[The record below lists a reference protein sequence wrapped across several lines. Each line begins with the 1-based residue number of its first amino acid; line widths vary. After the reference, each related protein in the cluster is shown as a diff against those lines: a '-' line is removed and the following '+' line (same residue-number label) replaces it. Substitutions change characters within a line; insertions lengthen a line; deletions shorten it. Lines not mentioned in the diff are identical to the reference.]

1 MTRARNSGTDAP
13 AARRWVAALAAGAA
27 AVALSV
33 ATSAVSSPVA
43 ADTAPAA
50 GVPRTVSADGLPTWQ
65 INGVVWSQAI
75 VGNTVYVAGNFTKAR
90 PAGVAPGGA
99 GEVSAPYAFAYDIT
113 TGNRVASFNP
123 VLDAQANVVTAS
135 PDGKTVYLGGD
146 FSTVNGVARAH
157 IAAFSTA
164 TNALVGSF
172 APTVAARV
180 AAIAVSSTT
189 VYAGGD
195 FTSVNATSRSYLAAF
210 NPSNGALLPWAPKAD
225 LSVLTM
231 VMAPGGSR
239 VIAGGRFTTLNGNAA
254 YGMGSL
260 DATTAASLPWAA
272 QDKLRDAGA
281 NGGITSLRSD
291 GTNILGGGY
300 AFGSGSAWEGVF
312 AANPTT
318 GAIVYANDCHGDTY
332 DVFPMGQVVYQASHV
347 HTCEWIGS
355 YKNTQPFANRF
366 GTAYTNYA
374 TTTNTGPD
382 DYGWNFA
389 GLPAGAVLDWF
400 PTITPGTFTGQN
412 QAAWS
417 LTGNSTYVAYGGE
430 FTHVNGVAQQGLV
443 RFALPTAAPNKVAPT
458 FSSLLVP
465 GVQSLA
471 SGSVRV
477 TWPAGVDR
485 DNATLTYRLFRDGG
499 TTPIYTT
506 TVDSTFWNVP
516 GLSYIDSG
524 LAPGSTHTYYVRVTD
539 PFNNAQNGPSSAPVT
554 VASGGPNA
562 YVTAVLGDGA
572 THYWRLDEAT
582 GTQLVDW
589 AGTTPLYAGTTVTRG
604 AAGAINGD
612 ADTAVSVDGTATGMA
627 AQMYGQLLDAPSV
640 FSVEAWI
647 RTTST
652 SGGEIVGFGNL
663 TAGNSGINDRR
674 LYMTNNGKVVFG
686 MSDPN
691 RKKVTISSPASYN
704 NGAYHH
710 IVGTFSSAGMALYV
724 DGARVASTTSIT
736 QGRAY
741 QGYWRL
747 GQDSM
752 SGWSPQPA
760 SSAFVGTIDDV
771 AVYGGALTTTQVAR
785 HYTAATTAPTNQ
797 APTARISAPACN
809 AGACSFDGTTSSDPD
824 GTIASYAWTFGDGST
839 ATGATPAHTY
849 AASGTYT
856 VTLVVTDNLGVAS
869 APAALSLPVTV
880 PVANQAPTARISAP
894 SCTAGA
900 CSFDGSTSSDPD
912 GTIASYAWTF
922 GDGSTGTGSKPS
934 HTYAASGTYTVTL
947 VVTDNQSA
955 TSPAAT
961 ASVTVTVP
969 APNQAPTARIS
980 APSCS
985 AGACS
990 FDGSTSSDPD
1000 GTIASYAW
1008 TFGDGGTA
1016 TGGKPSH
1023 TYATS
1028 GTFTVSLV
1036 VTDNQGATSAAATT
1050 PVTVTVATT
1059 NQAPVARMAA
1069 PTCVSLVCGFD
1080 GSTSSDPDGSITSY
1094 AWTFGDGGTATGAK
1108 PSHTYAAGGTF
1119 TVTLVVTDNQ
1129 GATGTTST
1137 TVSPVTAFALDTFSR
1152 TVSGGWGT
1160 AETGGAWTTSPT
1172 SVFAVTGT
1180 AGTLTLAAPS
1190 AGPSAYL
1197 AAVSRSSSDTYVT
1210 VTTDK
1215 AATGGGIY
1223 ANVIGRRIVG
1233 QGDYRVKVRLQSTGA
1248 VGVTLTY
1255 VNGAGAETTLKA
1267 ETTVAGLTY
1276 TAGTRLRIRLQVT
1289 GTSPTTVQ
1297 AKVWL
1302 ATGVEPAGW
1311 TATVTDATAAMQAAG
1326 GLGVAAYLS
1335 GSATNAPVVE
1345 TWDDLRS
1352 GPVG

>member
-1 MTRARNSGTDAP
+1 MTRDRSADPDAP
-13 AARRWVAALAAGAA
+13 APRRWIAALAAGAA
-27 AVALSV
+27 AVALTV
-33 ATSAVSSPVA
+33 ATGAMTSPAA
-43 ADTAPAA
+43 ADTSPAA
-50 GVPRTVSADGLPTWQ
+50 GIPKTVSADGLPTWQ

-90 PAGVAPGGA
+90 PAGVAAGGA
-99 GEVSAPYAFAYDIT
+99 GEVSATYAFAYDIT

-123 VLDAQANVVTAS
+123 VLDAQANVVAAS
-135 PDGKTVYLGGD
+135 PDGKTVYFGGD
-146 FSTVNGVARAH
+146 FSTVNGQARAH

-164 TNALVGSF
+164 ANTLVGTF
-172 APTVAARV
+172 APSVAARV
-180 AAIAVSSTT
+180 AALAVSSTT

-195 FTSVNATSRSYLAAF
+195 FTSVNATPRSYLAAF
-210 NPSNGALLPWAPKAD
+210 NPTNGALLPWAPVAD

-231 VMAPGGSR
+231 VMAPDSSR
-239 VIAGGRFTTLNGNAA
+239 VIAGGHFTTLNGNAA

-260 DATTAASLPWAA
+260 DASTGASLPWAA

-355 YKNTQPFANRF
+355 YKNTQPFTNRF
-366 GTAYTNYA
+366 ATAYTNYA

-389 GLPAGAVLDWF
+389 GLPAGGVLDWF

-430 FTHVNGVAQQGLV
+430 FTNVNGVAQQGLV
-443 RFALPTAAPNKVAPT
+443 RFALPTTAPNKVAPT
-458 FSSLLVP
+458 FSSLMVP
-465 GVQSLA
+465 GVQSLS

-485 DNATLTYRLFRDGG
+485 DNTTLTYRLFRDSG

-516 GLSYIDSG
+516 GLTYIDSG
-524 LAPGSTHTYYVRVTD
+524 LPPGSTHTYYVRVTD
-539 PFNNAQNGPSSAPVT
+539 PFNNSQNGPVSAPVT

-572 THYWRLDEAT
+572 THYWRLDEIT

-589 AGTTPLYAGTTVTRG
+589 AGTTPLYGGTTVTRG
-604 AAGAINGD
+604 AAGAITGD
-612 ADTAVSVDGTATGMA
+612 PDTAVSVDGTATGMA
-627 AQMYGQLLDAPSV
+627 AQMYGQLLDAPAA

-652 SGGEIVGFGNL
+652 SGGEIVGFGTL
-663 TAGNSGINDRR
+663 TAGNSGITDRR

-686 MSDPN
+686 MSDPT
-691 RKKVTISSPASYN
+691 RKKFTISSPGSYN

-710 IVGTFSSAGMALYV
+710 VVGTFSSAGMALYV
-724 DGARVASTTSIT
+724 DGARVANTASIT
-736 QGRAY
+736 QGRVY

-771 AVYGGALTTTQVAR
+771 AVYGGALTATQVAR
-785 HYTAATTAPTNQ
+785 HFTAATTTPTNQ
-797 APTARISAPACN
+797 APTARIATPACTN
-809 AGACSFDGTTSSDPD
+809 GACTFDGSTSSDPD
-824 GTIASYAWTFGDGST
+824 GTVASYAWTFGDGST
-839 ATGATPAHTY
+839 GTGATPAHTY

-856 VTLVVTDNLGVAS
+856 VTLTVTDNLGVAS
-869 APAALSLPVTV
+869 APAAISLPVTV

-900 CSFDGSTSSDPD
+900 CT
-912 GTIASYAWTF
+912 
-922 GDGSTGTGSKPS
+922 
-934 HTYAASGTYTVTL
+934 
-947 VVTDNQSA
+947 
-955 TSPAAT
+955 
-961 ASVTVTVP
+961 
-969 APNQAPTARIS
+969 
-980 APSCS
+980 
-985 AGACS
+985 

-1016 TGGKPSH
+1016 TGSKPSHTYAASGTYTVTLTVTDNQGAASAPASTPLSVTVPPPNQAPTARISAPSCIAGACTFDGSTSSDPDGTIASYAWTFGDGGTATGAKPSH

-1028 GTFTVSLV
+1028 GTFTVTLV
-1036 VTDNQGATSAAATT
+1036 VTDNQGAASAPATT

-1059 NQAPVARMAA
+1059 NQAPVARIAA

-1080 GSTSSDPDGSITSY
+1080 GSTSSDPDGMIASY

-1108 PSHTYAAGGTF
+1108 PSHTYATSGTY

-1137 TVSPVTAFALDTFSR
+1137 AVSPVTAFALDTFTR

-1160 AETGGAWTTSPT
+1160 AETGGAWTVSPG
-1172 SVFAVTGT
+1172 SAFAVTGT

-1190 AGPSAYL
+1190 SGPTAFL
-1197 AAVSRSSSDTYVT
+1197 NAVSSTSSDTFVT

-1302 ATGVEPAGW
+1302 ASGVEPAGW
-1311 TATVTDATAAMQAAG
+1311 TSTITDATAAMQAAG

-1335 GSATNAPVVE
+1335 GSATNAPIVE
-1345 TWDDLRS
+1345 TWDDLQS